1 MSEDDQEESRVECSC
16 ADCCGSSASKASE
29 GSERKYDHENA
40 GWIEGRLESAAGPV
54 PLVSTRLN
62 WRDRLGSFFVRL
74 GIKRMHYAVRPGLYA
89 VGNPTPGSPVFA
101 SANYKLSFDRL
112 RKELDGVDAWVLV
125 LDTKGINV
133 WCAAG
138 KGTFGT
144 EEILNR
150 LEASGLRSVVS
161 QRTLI
166 LPQLGAPGVAA
177 HEVTKRSGFKVVYG
191 PVRAS
196 DIKLFLRSG
205 LKASE
210 EMRTVRF
217 NFADRLI
224 LTPLEL
230 VMTLKVVAAVVLIFL
245 ILDLLGLNILSWKT
259 LYPYLGA
266 VVVGCVA
273 VPALLPWIPGP
284 AFAWKGWLLGLAWA
298 LFVNI
303 EQGLIFSSSPGWPQA
318 WPRAVSYFLLLPAIS
333 AFLAMNFTG
342 SSTYTSLS
350 GVVREMKTAVPAI
363 VVSAGLGLGLLVASL
378 AGAF

>member
-1 MSEDDQEESRVECSC
+1 MSNDDQEKPRVECSC
-16 ADCCGSSASKASE
+16 ADCCGASASKVSE
-29 GSERKYDHENA
+29 ENERNYIQENR
-40 GWIEGRLESAAGPV
+40 GWIESRLDTAAGPV
-54 PLVSTRLN
+54 PVVSTRLN
-62 WRDRLGSFFVRL
+62 WRDRLGSFVVRL
-74 GIKRMHYAVRPGLYA
+74 GIKRMNYAVRPGLYA
-89 VGNPTPGSPVFA
+89 VGNPTLGSPVFV

-112 RKELDGVDAWVLV
+112 RKELGGVDAWVLV
-125 LDTKGINV
+125 LDTKSINV

-144 EEILNR
+144 EELIRR

-161 QRTLI
+161 HRTLI

-177 HEVTKRSGFKVVYG
+177 HEVTRQSGFKVVYG

-196 DIKLFLRSG
+196 DIKLFLRNG
-205 LKASE
+205 MKASE

-217 NFADRLI
+217 NLADRLI

-230 VMTLKVVAAVVLIFL
+230 VMTLKVVAAAVLIL
-245 ILDLLGLNILSWKT
+245 LVLDVLGLNAFSWKT

-266 VVVGCVA
+266 IIVGCVA

-284 AFAWKGWLLGLAWA
+284 AFAWKGWLLGIVWA

-303 EQGLIFSSSPGWPQA
+303 EQGLIFSGSPGWAQL

-350 GVVREMKTAVPAI
+350 GVVREMKTAVPATFI
-363 VVSAGLGLGLLVASL
+363 SAVLGLGILIAAL